1 MVDILKKK
9 LNWIDFTLV
18 FLLILG
24 ILVFL
29 NRGKILNKSKNVVSG
44 GAKEVRITLVADELT
59 REMVTDLKIGDQ
71 MFSQSSLQNGFVQ
84 EIEIKGK
91 TKVEVNDQGKFV
103 SYEDE
108 NEIEITVVIDGKV
121 ASSGPYMDLGG
132 QEIKVGLPIIMK
144 TTKVEF
150 PATIKNIE
158 VK

>member
-9 LNWIDFTLV
+9 FNWIDYTLV
-18 FLLILG
+18 FLLVLG
-24 ILVFL
+24 IVVFL

-44 GAKEVRITLVADELT
+44 GAKEVRITLVGDELT

-71 MFSQSSLQNGFVQ
+71 IFSQSSLQNGFVQ
-84 EIEIKGK
+84 DIEIKGK
-91 TKVEVNDQGKFV
+91 TKVEVNDQGKFFT
-103 SYEDE
+103 YEDE